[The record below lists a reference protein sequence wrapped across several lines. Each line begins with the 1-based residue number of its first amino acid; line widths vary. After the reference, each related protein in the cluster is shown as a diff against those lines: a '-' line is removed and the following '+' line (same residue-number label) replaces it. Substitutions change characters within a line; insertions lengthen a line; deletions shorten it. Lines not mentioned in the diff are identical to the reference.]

1 MRLLATV
8 LAACAALGFDA
19 ALACSCG
26 DLTREEAFKGADL
39 LFDGIVEAIDVRPG
53 GQDDLDDRAGEMAE
67 DNLIVGR
74 AATFRV
80 EREIKGAGEAT
91 RVVDYNIETGGNC
104 GMSFEIGKRYR
115 VYAYG
120 YEGRWS
126 TDSCTATA
134 ELLLAPDERSYDALE
149 EAERRARMRPDDMD
163 ARRRVDRIRW
173 EIYDEHFFRTYLM
186 DVAVDDDATLDRF
199 EDAFARAFD
208 VNDFERAEALA
219 RRAVTGFADESIAS
233 LMLAKALREREKL
246 DEALIAAE
254 RAHALD
260 PGDIDAQDIV
270 ERLRFVVR
278 GETTPGRRDYRMIY
292 AKKLDAR
299 KCVAPKADFS
309 GCAFGE
315 ADFSDASLA
324 GARFKGVVAE
334 KILFNGARLAGARF
348 DRAGEGGEF
357 ARSKPVRGFKA
368 AFAAADLRA
377 TSFSKAYFSTADF
390 SSADLR
396 DSDFSGATVQAAD
409 FSGARLSG
417 ARFPGAKFYETKM
430 DHALLGDADFAGSS
444 AVNISWRGADMRL
457 AKLAGADLAGGII
470 DCETKLPRGFSMKG
484 SGLIPEKP
492 VCGRKPQTRDFSG
505 VKWPMF
511 LRLQGVDLERA
522 DFSGGKFDGGEFQN
536 ADLSSA
542 DFSETKGYAIFSGA
556 NLTGASFRN
565 ASIRPRFTAFT
576 DYEGRS
582 YGDAILAN
590 VDFSGARMEA
600 GAFLSEKGI
609 DARFDFDLSTAKFA
623 GAHLICEADRHRRQI
638 SELAEFEADPQEPRY
653 GRKNWGVV
661 LKRRAE
667 QSVAYLEAEGAVI
680 RFIAD
685 KWPTATFGPECA
697 GYSKAVDERVAMRD
711 ED

>member
-26 DLTREEAFKGADL
+26 SQTRKEAFKGVDL
-39 LFDGIVEAIDVRPG
+39 LFEGIVQAIEV
-53 GQDDLDDRAGEMAE
+53 RAGDQDELSGWSEVAADE
-67 DNLIVGR
+67 NSIVGR

-80 EREIKGAGEAT
+80 EREIKGVGEAT

-104 GMSFEIGKRYR
+104 GMSFEFGKRYR
-115 VYAYG
+115 VYAYE
-120 YEGRWS
+120 YDGRWITS
-126 TDSCTATA
+126 SCSVTA
-134 ELLLAPDERSYDALE
+134 ELLLAPDERNYDALE
-149 EAERRARMRPDDMD
+149 EAERRARMRPDDLD
-163 ARRRVDRIRW
+163 AQWRVDRIRW
-173 EIYDEHFFRTYLM
+173 EIDDEYFFRTYLLN
-186 DVAVDDDATLDRF
+186 VAVDDDATLDRF
-199 EDAFARAFD
+199 ENAFARAFD

-219 RRAVTGFADESIAS
+219 RRAVMGFADESIAS

-260 PGDIDAQDIV
+260 PGDIDAQDIA

-278 GETTPGRRDYRMIY
+278 GETTPGRRDYRVIY

-309 GCAFGE
+309 DSAFGE
-315 ADFSDASLA
+315 ADFSDASLI

-334 KILFNGARLAGARF
+334 KILFNGAKLPGARF
-348 DRAGEGGEF
+348 DRAGKGGEF
-357 ARSKPVRGFKA
+357 ARSKRVNGFNA
-368 AFAAADLRA
+368 EFNAADLRA

-409 FSGARLSG
+409 FTGARLSG
-417 ARFPGAKFYETKM
+417 ARFPGVKFYGTKM

-444 AVNISWRGADMRL
+444 AVNISWRGADLRL
-457 AKLAGADLAGGII
+457 AGLAGADLAGGII
-470 DCETKLPRGFSMKG
+470 DCESKLPRGFSMKG

-492 VCGRKPQTRDFSG
+492 VCGRKSQSRDFSG

-511 LRLQGVDLERA
+511 LRLQGFDLERA
-522 DFSGGKFDGGEFQN
+522 DFSDGEFDDGEFQN
-536 ADLSSA
+536 ADLTGA

-556 NLTGASFRN
+556 DLSGASFRK
-565 ASIRPRFTAFT
+565 ASMRAKFAPFT
-576 DYEGRS
+576 DVDGRS
-582 YGDAILAN
+582 FASAN
-590 VDFSGARMEA
+590 LRDTDFSGARMEA
-600 GAFLSEKGI
+600 DTFLSSDGVGI
-609 DARFDFDLSTAKFA
+609 RFDLDLSTAKFA

-638 SELAEFEADPQEPRY
+638 SDLAEFDANPQEPKY

-661 LKRRAE
+661 LKRRAD
-667 QSVAYLEAEGAVI
+667 QSVAYLEAEGALI

-697 GYSKAVDERVAMRD
+697 GYSKAADERVATRD